1 MSSPNS
7 PVDLI
12 AMQSVDV
19 QVNTLL
25 EMYLV
30 HNPDSPVREIV
41 EKAITNPNVL
51 VKMRV
56 LNVLMTS
63 G

>member
-1 MSSPNS
+1 
-7 PVDLI
+7 
-12 AMQSVDV
+12 MQSVDA
-19 QVNTLL
+19 QVDALL

-41 EKAITNPNVL
+41 EEAITNPDVL
-51 VKMRV
+51 VKMRM
-56 LNVLMTS
+56 LNVLMTL